1 MGIMKP
7 GDEVIVP
14 ANTYIASILAISEN
28 GLKPVLVE
36 PDITTYQI
44 DENKI
49 EAAITERTKAILIVH
64 LYGQCAYTEK
74 IGDICKRYNLKLIE
88 DNAQDH

>member
-1 MGIMKP
+1 M
-7 GDEVIVP
+7 
-14 ANTYIASILAISEN
+14 
-28 GLKPVLVE
+28 LVE

-74 IGDICKRYNLKLIE
+74 IGDICKRYNLS
-88 DNAQDH
+88 